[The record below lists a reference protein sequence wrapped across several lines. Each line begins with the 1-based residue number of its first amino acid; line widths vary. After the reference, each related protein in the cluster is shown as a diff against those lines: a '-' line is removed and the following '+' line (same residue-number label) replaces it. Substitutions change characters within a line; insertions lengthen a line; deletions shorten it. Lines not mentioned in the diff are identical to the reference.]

1 MKYKER
7 NQIPSQ
13 NIKYER
19 GVSKYYLEN
28 KYLHQQAMYS
38 AILADRGYIKKEFII
53 PQPNLLPDIK
63 NVIFND
69 PVTVV
74 FWEDGTKTVVKAQNE
89 AFDPEKGLAM
99 AVTKKG
105 FGNKGKYFE
114 TVKKWMERVK
124 EDLNDGKE

>member
-38 AILADRGYIKKEFII
+38 AILADRGYIKKSLSYLSLISCQI
-53 PQPNLLPDIK
+53 SR
-63 NVIFND
+63 
-69 PVTVV
+69 
-74 FWEDGTKTVVKAQNE
+74 
-89 AFDPEKGLAM
+89 M
-99 AVTKKG
+99 
-105 FGNKGKYFE
+105 
-114 TVKKWMERVK
+114 
-124 EDLNDGKE
+124 